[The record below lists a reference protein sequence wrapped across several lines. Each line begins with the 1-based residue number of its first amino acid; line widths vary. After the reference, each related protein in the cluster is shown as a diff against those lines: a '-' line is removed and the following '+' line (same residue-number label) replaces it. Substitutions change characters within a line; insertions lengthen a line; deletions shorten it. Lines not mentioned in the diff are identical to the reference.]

1 MDCMMTLGM
10 ERIDREDGS
19 EREGNRQSER
29 PRARGRAGARCW
41 EPRPELI
48 LYTPKRPGRERR
60 RNGGRMSD
68 GVIVPRI
75 EDGEDGVIGD
85 QASGERD

>member
-29 PRARGRAGARCW
+29 ARGWAGARCW

-48 LYTPKRPGRERR
+48 LYTPMRPGRERR

-68 GVIVPRI
+68 GVIVPRF